1 MAEQVLDLDLLQ
13 RGSDWLSNA
22 EPRFAHALSIIGPL
36 ELRRD
41 AQGFPRL
48 LSAIVSQQ
56 VSTASARAIW
66 ARVEGA
72 GLHLPA
78 AILGATD
85 DEMRAVGLSRP
96 KVKYARALA
105 ASGIDFDRL
114 PLLADGEVIDQLVMV
129 PGIGRWTAEIYA
141 MFSLG
146 RVDVMPAGD
155 LALQEAARDLFT
167 LEARPSERALRQL
180 AEAWQP
186 WRSVAATLLWR
197 WYREVKGRA
206 GV

>member
-1 MAEQVLDLDLLQ
+1 MAEQVLDVDLLLE
-13 RGSDWLSNA
+13 GSDWLA
-22 EPRFAHALSIIGPL
+22 QREPRFAHALTIIGPL

-41 AQGFPRL
+41 VEGFPRL

-72 GLHLPA
+72 GLHLPQS
-78 AILGATD
+78 ILAATD

-105 ASGIDFDRL
+105 ASGIDFEAL
-114 PLLADGEVIDQLVMV
+114 PHLTDTEVIDRLVAV
-129 PGIGRWTAEIYA
+129 SGIGRWTAEIYA

-146 RVDVMPAGD
+146 RVDVLPAAD
-155 LALQEAARDLFT
+155 LALQEAARDLFG
-167 LEARPSERALRQL
+167 LESRPTEKAFRAL
-180 AEAWQP
+180 AAPWQP
-186 WRSVAATLLWR
+186 WRSVASTLLWR